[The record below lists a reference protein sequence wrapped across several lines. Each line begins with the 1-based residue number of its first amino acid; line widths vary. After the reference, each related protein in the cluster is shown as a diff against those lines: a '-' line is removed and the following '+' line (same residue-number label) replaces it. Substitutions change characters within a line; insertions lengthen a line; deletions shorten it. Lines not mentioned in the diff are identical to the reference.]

1 MRQQKQSRQQNKQ
14 NQSNN
19 LTDNTTSNDTN
30 NTNSTA
36 NIIQTPQNPSTIL
49 SAPPPN
55 RKYLFS
61 LDYVLSI
68 FALYFISLAVF
79 GISRLMM
86 QLSFVSTE
94 VGLSDKLN
102 LYKYGF
108 LYDTRV
114 ICIALFVY
122 LVLVYALKPFG
133 HFAKKPNVLLR
144 ASSVYAFVLGFVCA
158 SFAIVNFYYYEMYK
172 TKIDIFIFGLKDDNT
187 KEILGIIFRDYPVG
201 VLGFCILLIA
211 IFYACLN
218 AKILRKI
225 NMPLVRFRT
234 FAVANLALICVLFIG
249 ARGSFSS
256 FPLGEKDSAISTFA
270 SINALNP
277 NPVLAFAWAFSQY
290 RADSD
295 YQIADREAFEREFLE
310 LQREIFT
317 IQRTSPKSPTHSA
330 SKSALEPT
338 SLPTSKALPKPHIII
353 NLMES
358 FGSGALS
365 FDYAFDFAQDFL
377 ENPQE
382 NAQGNAKEETQQ
394 NPQTHKTHKNPR
406 LDLLGSLR
414 EHFLSA
420 GVFEK
425 PQKNSKT
432 AQQDFRQDFVFW
444 RFFSSNTG
452 TAPSFFDLYFLS
464 PTINL
469 STGKMKKHKL
479 AHTPLET
486 LEQNGYEVVFIT
498 SSSGSWVNITEYLQ
512 NQGIKVYDASFL
524 GAKYQD
530 ADKHKNSFGIN
541 DEYIYKC
548 IMEILQQAS
557 KPTAIF
563 TLTTSNHPPFITP
576 SEFDEVNAPNIT
588 ADVQERFNKKAKPK
602 KVLGSFLY
610 SNNAFGEFLSA
621 LKKSSVGK
629 NAVVFATG
637 DHHLRDLRA
646 FPPRYNA
653 LNFAVP
659 LYVYMPKQV
668 QDSLKS
674 AGRAIYYDPLR
685 VGSHKDIFVSIF
697 ELFLDNAEYISLGGK
712 NMLGSKN
719 EKYEFGINAGIW
731 ADDEGIYYNGKL
743 FRWRYGRDFA
753 SLGELVETNFEPEQ
767 ISPKQ
772 VEQEQTSPKQAN
784 PAQFSQR
791 GQDFKHKYDRLNQ
804 MQFLWR
810 IDSAK

>member
-1 MRQQKQSRQQNKQ
+1 MHQQNQSRQQNKQ

-19 LTDNTTSNDTN
+19 LTNNTTLDDTN
-30 NTNSTA
+30 ATRTSIA
-36 NIIQTPQNPSTIL
+36 QTPQNPSTTI

-68 FALYFISLAVF
+68 FALYLTSIAVF
-79 GISRLMM
+79 GISRLCM
-86 QLSFVSTE
+86 QLSFVSAE

-122 LVLVYALKPFG
+122 LALVYVLKPF
-133 HFAKKPNVLLR
+133 KYLCQKSNILSR
-144 ASSVYAFVLGFVCA
+144 TSSVYAFVLGFVCA

-172 TKIDIFIFGLKDDNT
+172 TKIDIFIFGLRDDNT

-201 VLGFCILLIA
+201 VLGLCILLIA
-211 IFYACLN
+211 MFYVFAN
-218 AKILRKI
+218 SRILHKL
-225 NMPLVRFRT
+225 NMPLVRLRT
-234 FAVANLALICVLFIG
+234 FVVANLALVCVLFIG
-249 ARGSFSS
+249 ARGSFGS

-277 NPVLAFAWAFSQY
+277 NPILAFAWAFSQY

-295 YQIADREAFEREFLE
+295 YQIADREVFWREFLE
-310 LQREIFT
+310 LQKEIFE
-317 IQRTSPKSPTHSA
+317 IHRTSPKSTQITPQATLRHASQTT
-330 SKSALEPT
+330 SKS
-338 SLPTSKALPKPHIII
+338 LPKPHIII

-365 FDYAFDFAQDFL
+365 FDYAFAQDLWQNL
-377 ENPQE
+377 EQNVQD
-382 NAQGNAKEETQQ
+382 NTQAIQ
-394 NPQTHKTHKNPR
+394 KNQQMHENPR

-420 GVFEK
+420 RVFAT
-425 PQKNSKT
+425 QKAHKNGKT
-432 AQQDFRQDFVFW
+432 TQQDFRQDFVFW

-469 STGKMKKHKL
+469 SQGKMKKHKL
-479 AHTPLET
+479 AHTPLEV

-524 GAKYQD
+524 SAKYQD
-530 ADKHKNSFGIN
+530 ANNHKNSFGIN

-548 IMEILQQAS
+548 VIEVLQSAS

-588 ADVQERFNKKAKPK
+588 VEVQERFNKKAKPK

-610 SNNAFGEFLSA
+610 SNNAFGEFLSV

-629 NAVVFATG
+629 NTVVFATG

-653 LNFAVP
+653 LNFATP

-668 QDSLKS
+668 QDFLKS
-674 AGRAIYYDPLR
+674 TGRAIYYDPLR
-685 VGSHKDIFVSIF
+685 VGSHKDIFPSIF

-712 NMLGSKN
+712 NMLGSKIM
-719 EKYEFGINAGIW
+719 KYEFGINAGIW
-731 ADDEGIYYNGKL
+731 ANDEGIYYNGKL
-743 FRWRYGRDFA
+743 FRWRYDRDFDN
-753 SLGELVETNFEPEQ
+753 LGELVETNFKPEQ
-767 ISPKQ
+767 A
-772 VEQEQTSPKQAN
+772 EPKQAK
-784 PAQFSQR
+784 QEQVSQIE
-791 GQDFKHKYDRLNQ
+791 QDFKRKYDRLNQ

-810 IDSAK
+810 INFAK

>member
-1 MRQQKQSRQQNKQ
+1 MRQQKQSHQQNKQ

-19 LTDNTTSNDTN
+19 LTNNTTSNDTN
-30 NTNSTA
+30 NTNITA
-36 NIIQTPQNPSTIL
+36 NVAQNPQNPSTTL
-49 SAPPPN
+49 SAPPPPN

-79 GISRLMM
+79 GISRLCM
-86 QLSFVSTE
+86 QLSFVSAE

-122 LVLVYALKPFG
+122 LALVYVLKPFK
-133 HFAKKPNVLLR
+133 HLCQKPHILLR

-201 VLGFCILLIA
+201 VLALCILLIA
-211 IFYACLN
+211 IFYAFVN
-218 AKILRKI
+218 SRILRKI

-249 ARGSFSS
+249 ARGSFGS

-277 NPVLAFAWAFSQY
+277 NPILAFAWAFSQY

-295 YQIADREAFEREFLE
+295 YFIADREAFEREFLS
-310 LQREIFT
+310 LQKEIFT
-317 IQRTSPKSPTHSA
+317 IQRTSPKSDTN
-330 SKSALEPT
+330 
-338 SLPTSKALPKPHIII
+338 SKALPKPHIII

-365 FDYAFDFAQDFL
+365 FDYAFMQDLWQNLEQNAQD
-377 ENPQE
+377 NTQ
-382 NAQGNAKEETQQ
+382 TIQQ
-394 NPQTHKTHKNPR
+394 NQQARKTPKNPR

-420 GVFEK
+420 RVFEK
-425 PQKNSKT
+425 TSKNKT
-432 AQQDFRQDFVFW
+432 QQDFRQDFVFW

-479 AHTPLET
+479 AHTPLDT

-498 SSSGSWVNITEYLQ
+498 SSSGSWVNITEYLK

-548 IMEILQQAS
+548 IMEILQSAS
-557 KPTAIF
+557 KPMAIF

-588 ADVQERFNKKAKPK
+588 AQVQERFNKKAKPK

-610 SNNAFGEFLSA
+610 SNNAFGEFLRT

-629 NAVVFATG
+629 NTVVFATG

-697 ELFLDNAEYISLGGK
+697 ELFLENAEYISLGGK

-719 EKYEFGINAGIW
+719 DKYEFGINAGIW
-731 ADDEGIYYNGKL
+731 ASDEGIYYNGKL
-743 FRWRYGRDFA
+743 FRWRYGRDFG
-753 SLGELVETNFEPEQ
+753 SLGELVETRLEPEQ

-772 VEQEQTSPKQAN
+772 VSYKQVEQEQSSSKQANFKQASPKQV
-784 PAQFSQR
+784 SQR
-791 GQDFKHKYDRLNQ
+791 EQDFKHKYDRLNQ

-810 IDSAK
+810 INSAK

>member
-1 MRQQKQSRQQNKQ
+1 
-14 NQSNN
+14 
-19 LTDNTTSNDTN
+19 
-30 NTNSTA
+30 
-36 NIIQTPQNPSTIL
+36 
-49 SAPPPN
+49 
-55 RKYLFS
+55 
-61 LDYVLSI
+61 
-68 FALYFISLAVF
+68 
-79 GISRLMM
+79 MM
-86 QLSFVSTE
+86 QLSFVSAE

-122 LVLVYALKPFG
+122 LVLVYALKPLKV
-133 HFAKKPNVLLR
+133 FAKKPKILSR
-144 ASSVYAFVLGFVCA
+144 ISSAYAFVLGLVCA

-187 KEILGIIFRDYPVG
+187 KEILGIILRDYPVG

-218 AKILRKI
+218 ARILDKFST
-225 NMPLVRFRT
+225 MLLVRLRT
-234 FAVANLALICVLFIG
+234 FVVANLVLVCVLFIG

-277 NPVLAFAWAFSQY
+277 NPILAFSWALSQY

-310 LQREIFT
+310 LQREIFE
-317 IQRTSPKSPTHSA
+317 IYRTSPKSALEHTSQSTSQMT
-330 SKSALEPT
+330 SKS
-338 SLPTSKALPKPHIII
+338 LPKPHIII

-365 FDYAFDFAQDFL
+365 FDYAFDFVQDL
-377 ENPQE
+377 
-382 NAQGNAKEETQQ
+382 QQ
-394 NPQTHKTHKNPR
+394 NPRGNPQQHTQESAQATQAIQNPHKNPR

-420 GVFEK
+420 SVFDK
-425 PQKNSKT
+425 PKKIAT
-432 AQQDFRQDFVFW
+432 QDFRQDFVFW

-469 STGKMKKHKL
+469 SQGKMKKHKL
-479 AHTPLET
+479 ANTPIDT
-486 LEQNGYEVVFIT
+486 LKQNGYEVVFIT
-498 SSSGSWVNITEYLQ
+498 SSSGSWVNITEYLK
-512 NQGIKVYDASFL
+512 NQGIDKIHDASYL
-524 GAKYQD
+524 SEKYQD
-530 ADKHKNSFGIN
+530 AHKHKNSFGIN
-541 DEYIYKC
+541 DEYIYKD
-548 IMEILQQAS
+548 IIEVLQSAS

-588 ADVQERFNKKAKPK
+588 AEVEKHFSKKAKPK

-610 SNNAFGEFLSA
+610 SNNAFGEFLST
-621 LKKSSVGK
+621 LKNHSVGQ
-629 NAVVFATG
+629 NTVVFATG

-646 FPPRYNA
+646 FPSQYNA

-659 LYVYMPKQV
+659 LYVYVPKQV
-668 QDSLKS
+668 QDFLKS
-674 AGRAIYYDPLR
+674 AGRAIHYDPLR
-685 VGSHKDIFVSIF
+685 VGSHKDIFASIF

-712 NMLGSKN
+712 NMLGSKI

-731 ADDEGIYYNGKL
+731 ANDEGIYYNGNL
-743 FRWRYGRDFA
+743 FRWRYGRDFE
-753 SLGELVETNFEPEQ
+753 SLGELVETKITPEQ
-767 ISPKQ
+767 IK
-772 VEQEQTSPKQAN
+772 QEQAKEV
-784 PAQFSQR
+784 
-791 GQDFKHKYDRLNQ
+791 GQDFKRKYERLNQ
-804 MQFLWR
+804 MQFLCR
-810 IDSAK
+810 INFCGGINFAK

>member
-1 MRQQKQSRQQNKQ
+1 
-14 NQSNN
+14 
-19 LTDNTTSNDTN
+19 
-30 NTNSTA
+30 
-36 NIIQTPQNPSTIL
+36 
-49 SAPPPN
+49 
-55 RKYLFS
+55 
-61 LDYVLSI
+61 
-68 FALYFISLAVF
+68 
-79 GISRLMM
+79 MM

-122 LVLVYALKPFG
+122 LALVYVLKPFG

-218 AKILRKI
+218 ARILDKFST
-225 NMPLVRFRT
+225 MFLVRLRIFV
-234 FAVANLALICVLFIG
+234 VANLALICVLFIG

-338 SLPTSKALPKPHIII
+338 SQPTSKALPKPHIII

-524 GAKYQD
+524 GAKYQY

-629 NAVVFATG
+629 NTVVFATG

>member
-1 MRQQKQSRQQNKQ
+1 MHQQKQSHQQNKQ

-19 LTDNTTSNDTN
+19 PTNNTTSNDTN
-30 NTNSTA
+30 NTNIA
-36 NIIQTPQNPSTIL
+36 NITQNPQNPSTTL

-79 GISRLMM
+79 GISRLCM
-86 QLSFVSTE
+86 QLSFVSAE

-122 LVLVYALKPFG
+122 LALVYVLKPFK
-133 HFAKKPNVLLR
+133 HLCQKPNVLLR
-144 ASSVYAFVLGFVCA
+144 ASSVYAFVFGFVCA

-187 KEILGIIFRDYPVG
+187 KEILGIILRDYPVG
-201 VLGFCILLIA
+201 VLALCILLIA
-211 IFYACLN
+211 IFYAFVN
-218 AKILRKI
+218 SRILRKI
-225 NMPLVRFRT
+225 NTPLVRFRT

-249 ARGSFSS
+249 ARGSFGS

-277 NPVLAFAWAFSQY
+277 NPILAFAWAFSQY
-290 RADSD
+290 RADND
-295 YQIADREAFEREFLE
+295 YFIADREAFEREFLS
-310 LQREIFT
+310 LQKEIFT
-317 IQRTSPKSPTHSA
+317 IQRTSPKSDTKSA
-330 SKSALEPT
+330 PKSTKSTSKSIWQA
-338 SLPTSKALPKPHIII
+338 TSKSLPKPHIII

-365 FDYAFDFAQDFL
+365 FDYAFAQDLWQNL
-377 ENPQE
+377 EQNAQYNTQATQE
-382 NAQGNAKEETQQ
+382 NQQ
-394 NPQTHKTHKNPR
+394 TRNTNKNPR

-420 GVFEK
+420 RVFEK
-425 PQKNSKT
+425 TSKT
-432 AQQDFRQDFVFW
+432 QQDFRQDFVFW

-479 AHTPLET
+479 THTPLDT

-498 SSSGSWVNITEYLQ
+498 SSSGSWVNITEYLK

-524 GAKYQD
+524 SAKYQD

-548 IMEILQQAS
+548 IMEILQSAS
-557 KPTAIF
+557 KPVAIF

-610 SNNAFGEFLSA
+610 SNNAFGEFLRT

-629 NAVVFATG
+629 NTVVFATG

-659 LYVYMPKQV
+659 LYVYVPKQV

-674 AGRAIYYDPLR
+674 ADRAIYYDPLR

-719 EKYEFGINAGIW
+719 DKYEFGINAGIW
-731 ADDEGIYYNGKL
+731 ASDEGIYYNGKL
-743 FRWRYGRDFA
+743 FRWRYGRDFG
-753 SLGELVETNFEPEQ
+753 SLGELVETSFEPEQ
-767 ISPKQ
+767 IGQASHEQ
-772 VEQEQTSPKQAN
+772 VEQEQASLKKA
-784 PAQFSQR
+784 SQR

-810 IDSAK
+810 INLAK

>member
-1 MRQQKQSRQQNKQ
+1 
-14 NQSNN
+14 
-19 LTDNTTSNDTN
+19 
-30 NTNSTA
+30 
-36 NIIQTPQNPSTIL
+36 
-49 SAPPPN
+49 
-55 RKYLFS
+55 
-61 LDYVLSI
+61 
-68 FALYFISLAVF
+68 
-79 GISRLMM
+79 MM

-122 LVLVYALKPFG
+122 LALVYVLKPFG
-133 HFAKKPNVLLR
+133 HFAKKPNVLLL

-158 SFAIVNFYYYEMYK
+158 SFAIANFYYYEMYK

-218 AKILRKI
+218 ARILDKFST
-225 NMPLVRFRT
+225 MLLVRLRIFV
-234 FAVANLALICVLFIG
+234 VANLALICLLFIG

-277 NPVLAFAWAFSQY
+277 NPILAFSWAFSQY

-310 LQREIFT
+310 LQREIFE
-317 IQRTSPKSPTHSA
+317 IHRTSPKSPTHST
-330 SKSALEPT
+330 SKFALEPT
-338 SLPTSKALPKPHIII
+338 SQPTSKALPKPHIII

-382 NAQGNAKEETQQ
+382 NARGNAKEATQQ

-588 ADVQERFNKKAKPK
+588 VDVQERFNKKAKPK

-610 SNNAFGEFLSA
+610 SNNAFGEFLNT

-629 NAVVFATG
+629 NTVVFATG

-659 LYVYMPKQV
+659 LYVYVPKQV
-668 QDSLKS
+668 QDFLKS

-753 SLGELVETNFEPEQ
+753 SLGELVETSFEPEQ

-772 VEQEQTSPKQAN
+772 VEREQTSPKQAN

>member
-1 MRQQKQSRQQNKQ
+1 
-14 NQSNN
+14 
-19 LTDNTTSNDTN
+19 
-30 NTNSTA
+30 
-36 NIIQTPQNPSTIL
+36 
-49 SAPPPN
+49 
-55 RKYLFS
+55 
-61 LDYVLSI
+61 
-68 FALYFISLAVF
+68 
-79 GISRLMM
+79 M
-86 QLSFVSTE
+86 QLSFVGDE

-114 ICIALFVY
+114 IAIALFAY
-122 LVLVYALKPFG
+122 LALVYVLKPLSF
-133 HFAKKPNVLLR
+133 FAKKPKIYRNT
-144 ASSVYAFVLGFVCA
+144 SSVYAFVLGFVCA

-201 VLGFCILLIA
+201 VLILCMLLIA
-211 IFYACLN
+211 IFYAFVN
-218 AKILRKI
+218 SKILHKASMV
-225 NMPLVRFRT
+225 MPLVRLRT
-234 FAVANLALICVLFIG
+234 FVVANLALVCVLFIG
-249 ARGSFSS
+249 ARGSFGS
-256 FPLGEKDSAISTFA
+256 FPLGEKDSAISTFD

-277 NPVLAFAWAFSQY
+277 NPILAFAWALGQY

-295 YQIADREAFEREFLE
+295 YLIADREAFEREFLE
-310 LQREIFT
+310 LQKEVFT
-317 IQRTSPKSPTHSA
+317 IQRVSPKSAMQSSP
-330 SKSALEPT
+330 KST
-338 SLPTSKALPKPHIII
+338 SQFVVQSRQNLPKPHIII

-365 FDYAFDFAQDFL
+365 LDYEFAWDM
-377 ENPQE
+377 EVSPQE
-382 NAQGNAKEETQQ
+382 HTQKNHSTNTQEFTQEHTQKYTQAATQ
-394 NPQTHKTHKNPR
+394 NPQTHKNPR

-420 GVFEK
+420 NVFDK
-425 PQKNSKT
+425 SNK
-432 AQQDFRQDFVFW
+432 DFRQDFVFW

-479 AHTPLET
+479 AHTPLDT
-486 LEQNGYEVVFIT
+486 LKQNGYEVVFIT
-498 SSSGSWVNITEYLQ
+498 SSSGAWVNITQYLK
-512 NQGIKVYDASFL
+512 NQDIQTYDAQDL

-530 ADKHKNSFGIN
+530 AHKHKNSFGIN
-541 DEYIYKC
+541 DEYIYKY
-548 IMEILQQAS
+548 IMEILQSAS
-557 KPTAIF
+557 KPMAIF
-563 TLTTSNHPPFITP
+563 ALTTSNHPPFITP

-588 ADVQERFNKKAKPK
+588 AEVQEKFNKKAKPS

-610 SNNAFGEFLSA
+610 SNNAFGEFLGR
-621 LKKSSVGK
+621 LKSSSVGK
-629 NAVVFATG
+629 NTVVFATG
-637 DHHLRDLRA
+637 DHHLRDLSA

-674 AGRAIYYDPLR
+674 AGRAIHYDPLR
-685 VGSHKDIFVSIF
+685 VGSHKDIFPSIF

-712 NMLGSKN
+712 NMLGSRN

-731 ADDEGIYYNGKL
+731 ANDEGIYYNGKL
-743 FRWRYGRDFA
+743 FRWRYGRDFG
-753 SLGELVETNFEPEQ
+753 SLGEILETRFEPDQ
-767 ISPKQ
+767 IKPK
-772 VEQEQTSPKQAN
+772 
-784 PAQFSQR
+784 
-791 GQDFKHKYDRLNQ
+791 QDFKSKYDRLNQ

-810 IDSAK
+810 INFAKNR

>member
-1 MRQQKQSRQQNKQ
+1 MHQQKQSHQQNEQ

-19 LTDNTTSNDTN
+19 LTNNTTSNDTN
-30 NTNSTA
+30 ITA
-36 NIIQTPQNPSTIL
+36 NVAQNPQNHSTTL

-79 GISRLMM
+79 GISRLCM
-86 QLSFVSTE
+86 QLSFASAE

-122 LVLVYALKPFG
+122 LALVYVLKPLK
-133 HFAKKPNVLLR
+133 HLCQKPNILLR

-201 VLGFCILLIA
+201 VLTLCILFIA
-211 IFYACLN
+211 MLYAFVN
-218 AKILRKI
+218 SRILRKI
-225 NMPLVRFRT
+225 NMPLVRLRT

-249 ARGSFSS
+249 ARGSFGS

-277 NPVLAFAWAFSQY
+277 NPILAFSWAFSQY

-295 YQIADREAFEREFLE
+295 YFIADRDAFEREFLS
-310 LQREIFT
+310 LQKEIFT
-317 IQRTSPKSPTHSA
+317 IQRTSPKST
-330 SKSALEPT
+330 KST
-338 SLPTSKALPKPHIII
+338 SQATSKPLPKPHIII

-365 FDYAFDFAQDFL
+365 FDYAFAQDLWQNL
-377 ENPQE
+377 EQ
-382 NAQGNAKEETQQ
+382 NAQYNTQATQ
-394 NPQTHKTHKNPR
+394 EHQQTHKTHKNPR

-420 GVFEK
+420 RVFEK
-425 PQKNSKT
+425 TSKNKT
-432 AQQDFRQDFVFW
+432 QQDFRQDFVFW

-479 AHTPLET
+479 THTPLDT

-548 IMEILQQAS
+548 IMGILQSAS

-610 SNNAFGEFLSA
+610 SNNAFGEFLNA

-629 NAVVFATG
+629 STVVFATG

-674 AGRAIYYDPLR
+674 AGRDIYYDPLR

-719 EKYEFGINAGIW
+719 DKYEFGINAGIW
-731 ADDEGIYYNGKL
+731 ASDEGIYYNGKL
-743 FRWRYGRDFA
+743 FRWRYGKDFGN
-753 SLGELVETNFEPEQ
+753 LGELVETSFEPEQ
-767 ISPKQ
+767 IGQASLKQ
-772 VEQEQTSPKQAN
+772 VGQEQASPKQA
-784 PAQFSQR
+784 SQR

-810 IDSAK
+810 INSAK

>member
-1 MRQQKQSRQQNKQ
+1 MRQQKQSLQSSKQ

-36 NIIQTPQNPSTIL
+36 NITQTPQNPSTIL

-68 FALYFISLAVF
+68 FALYFISLAIF

-86 QLSFVSTE
+86 QLSFVSAE

-122 LVLVYALKPFG
+122 LVLVYVLKPFG
-133 HFAKKPNVLLR
+133 HFAKKPNILLR

-211 IFYACLN
+211 MLYAFVN
-218 AKILRKI
+218 SKILRKI

-249 ARGSFSS
+249 ARGSFGS

-277 NPVLAFAWAFSQY
+277 NPILAFSWALSQY

-295 YQIADREAFEREFLE
+295 YFIADREAFEREFLE

-317 IQRTSPKSPTHSA
+317 IQRTSPKSNTHSA

-338 SLPTSKALPKPHIII
+338 SQPTSKTLPKPHIII

-365 FDYAFDFAQDFL
+365 FDYAFAQDL
-377 ENPQE
+377 WQNPQE
-382 NAQGNAKEETQQ
+382 NLGQNAQNNTKEAIQSTALQ
-394 NPQTHKTHKNPR
+394 NPK

-414 EHFLSA
+414 EHFLNAS
-420 GVFEK
+420 VFAT
-425 PQKNSKT
+425 QKVSKNDKT
-432 AQQDFRQDFVFW
+432 TQQDFRQDFVFW

-610 SNNAFGEFLSA
+610 SNDAFGEFLST
-621 LKKSSVGK
+621 LKNHSVGK
-629 NAVVFATG
+629 NTVVFATG

-743 FRWRYGRDFA
+743 FRWRYGRDFG
-753 SLGELVETNFEPEQ
+753 SLGELVETSFEPEQ

-772 VEQEQTSPKQAN
+772 VEREQTSPKQAN

>member
-1 MRQQKQSRQQNKQ
+1 MHQQKQSHQQNKQ

-19 LTDNTTSNDTN
+19 LTNNTTSNDTN
-30 NTNSTA
+30 ITA
-36 NIIQTPQNPSTIL
+36 NITQNPQNPSTTL
-49 SAPPPN
+49 SAPPPPN

-79 GISRLMM
+79 GISRLCM
-86 QLSFVSTE
+86 QLSFVSAE

-114 ICIALFVY
+114 VCIALFVY
-122 LVLVYALKPFG
+122 LALVYVLKPFK
-133 HFAKKPNVLLR
+133 HLCQKPHILLR

-201 VLGFCILLIA
+201 VLALCILLIA
-211 IFYACLN
+211 IFYAFVN
-218 AKILRKI
+218 SMILRKI
-225 NMPLVRFRT
+225 NMPLVRFST

-249 ARGSFSS
+249 ARGSFGS

-277 NPVLAFAWAFSQY
+277 NPILAFTWAFSQY

-295 YQIADREAFEREFLE
+295 YFIADREAFEREFLS
-310 LQREIFT
+310 LQKEIFT
-317 IQRTSPKSPTHSA
+317 IQRTSPKSDT
-330 SKSALEPT
+330 KSAPKST
-338 SLPTSKALPKPHIII
+338 WQAASKALPKPHIII

-365 FDYAFDFAQDFL
+365 FDYAFMQDLWQNLEQNAQD
-377 ENPQE
+377 NTQ
-382 NAQGNAKEETQQ
+382 ATQQ
-394 NPQTHKTHKNPR
+394 NQTHKNPR

-420 GVFEK
+420 TVFEK
-425 PQKNSKT
+425 TSKNKT
-432 AQQDFRQDFVFW
+432 QQDFRQDFVFW

-479 AHTPLET
+479 AHTPLDT

-498 SSSGSWVNITEYLQ
+498 SSSGSWVNITEYLK

-548 IMEILQQAS
+548 IMEILQSAS
-557 KPTAIF
+557 KPMAIF

-588 ADVQERFNKKAKPK
+588 AQVQEKFNKKAKPK

-610 SNNAFGEFLSA
+610 SNNAFGEFLSV

-629 NAVVFATG
+629 NTVVFATG

-659 LYVYMPKQV
+659 LYVYVPKQV

-685 VGSHKDIFVSIF
+685 VGSHKDIFPSIF

-719 EKYEFGINAGIW
+719 DKYEFGINAGIW
-731 ADDEGIYYNGKL
+731 ASDEGIYYNGKL
-743 FRWRYGRDFA
+743 FRWRYGRDFG
-753 SLGELVETNFEPEQ
+753 SLGELVETSFESEQ

-772 VEQEQTSPKQAN
+772 ASHEQVGQEQASLKQASPKQV
-784 PAQFSQR
+784 SQR

-810 IDSAK
+810 INSAK